1 MAKHHAA
8 SGEIIDLAPLTSE
21 LKAARTR
28 AIVKTDAFE
37 AVRLVAHAGA
47 DIKAHKVDG
56 PITLHCL
63 EGRVQVNVPGKSLEL
78 FAANWIYLEGGV
90 PHSIKAIE
98 DSSLLLT
105 IVFAAKANETAP
117 VGKHLPATG
126 REHQTEEELD
136 MLLEEGLEETFPAS
150 DPVAVSNP
158 LGHVGSTDHN
168 APEDKT
174 SQGAATRDRR
184 T

>member
-1 MAKHHAA
+1 MAKHHAT
-8 SGEIIDLAPLTSE
+8 SGEIFDLKPLTSG

-37 AVRLVAHAGA
+37 AVRLVAHAGT

-63 EGRVQVNVPGKSLEL
+63 EGRVQVDLPDKSLEL
-78 FAANWIYLEGGV
+78 SAAQWVYLEGGI
-90 PHSIKAIE
+90 PHAIKAIE

-105 IVFAAKANETAP
+105 IVFATKATETGP
-117 VGKHLPATG
+117 VAKHLPATG
-126 REHQTEEELD
+126 REPRTDDELD

-174 SQGAATRDRR
+174 SQGAATGDRR

>member
-1 MAKHHAA
+1 MAKHHAT
-8 SGEIIDLAPLTSE
+8 SGEIFDLAPLAAG

-63 EGRVQVNVPGKSLEL
+63 EGRVQVNLPGTSLVL
-78 FAANWIYLEGGV
+78 SASKWVYLEGGV

-105 IVFAAKANETAP
+105 IVFAARANEKGPA
-117 VGKHLPATG
+117 GKHLPATG
-126 REHQTEEELD
+126 RQPQTEDELD

-150 DPVAVSNP
+150 DPVAVTNP
-158 LGHVGSTDHN
+158 SARVGSTNHD
-168 APEDKT
+168 APTIET
-174 SQGAATRDRR
+174 SRGPATRDSK

>member
-1 MAKHHAA
+1 MAKHHTA
-8 SGEIIDLAPLTSE
+8 SGEIFDLAPLASG

-63 EGRVQVNVPGKSLEL
+63 EGRVQVNLPGKSLEL
-78 FAANWIYLEGGV
+78 SAAKWVYLEGGV

-105 IVFAAKANETAP
+105 IVFAAKANETDPAEKNLPAP
-117 VGKHLPATG
+117 V
-126 REHQTEEELD
+126 REPQTEDELD

-150 DPVAVSNP
+150 DPVAVTNP
-158 LGHVGSTDHN
+158 SARVGSTSHDT
-168 APEDKT
+168 PKDET
-174 SQGAATRDRR
+174 SRGPATRDRR